1 MIHKHGIDKKIKSQK
16 ISSLFPGCGIS
27 SEDTGLGTIGKIDH
41 ARIPSGIT
49 IKMHPHIND
58 DILSYFRTGVSKH
71 MDSENISAEISR
83 KRLMLMQAG
92 SIFYHEERILE
103 PLEGLQIFIRPQHK
117 DDSPKVTFYDLEETD
132 SMDHW
137 RLLASPTPQTPLR
150 FTSETWIYDLRVKEQ
165 TQLGLPALPKKGLT
179 AVLYVF
185 QGEVLLN
192 ETIGL
197 IKEESVVMQDEPVQ
211 LEAEPDTELVLFFT
225 DSDSDCYK
233 NGMFSGNQFKL

>member
-103 PLEGLQIFIRPQHK
+103 PLEGLRGTSWGHFGGSWRPLGTLWTAPAAIRK
-117 DDSPKVTFYDLEETD
+117 
-132 SMDHW
+132 
-137 RLLASPTPQTPLR
+137 
-150 FTSETWIYDLRVKEQ
+150 
-165 TQLGLPALPKKGLT
+165 TQ
-179 AVLYVF
+179 
-185 QGEVLLN
+185 
-192 ETIGL
+192 
-197 IKEESVVMQDEPVQ
+197 
-211 LEAEPDTELVLFFT
+211 
-225 DSDSDCYK
+225 
-233 NGMFSGNQFKL
+233 

>member
-103 PLEGLQIFIRPQHK
+103 PLEGLQIFIRP
-117 DDSPKVTFYDLEETD
+117 L
-132 SMDHW
+132 M
-137 RLLASPTPQTPLR
+137 
-150 FTSETWIYDLRVKEQ
+150 RVCTYGFQENL
-165 TQLGLPALPKKGLT
+165 TAPNVIHLPKNQPFPPLPKYKLRKKLSWNT
-179 AVLYVF
+179 S
-185 QGEVLLN
+185 LN
-192 ETIGL
+192 
-197 IKEESVVMQDEPVQ
+197 
-211 LEAEPDTELVLFFT
+211 
-225 DSDSDCYK
+225 
-233 NGMFSGNQFKL
+233 